1 MLTRRAWL
9 RAHGAALGCGVIGVA
24 DVLVISSGRSAAA
37 GVTAKDLLVSWNDI
51 ARKLADM
58 AEDFPEDKYDWR
70 PAPGTRSFAEQLLH
84 AAGFVKYVAET
95 AKGLH
100 PNVEDPARASFKSKA
115 AITSYV
121 RHVYADGAKT
131 IGAMTDEQLQ
141 SSLDIGLRT
150 RPQAS
155 FYGLWDTVVEHS
167 GEHYGQLVV
176 YYRLN
181 GMIPPESRPKK

>member
-1 MLTRRAWL
+1 MR
-9 RAHGAALGCGVIGVA
+9 
-24 DVLVISSGRSAAA
+24 
-37 GVTAKDLLVSWNDI
+37 
-51 ARKLADM
+51 
-58 AEDFPEDKYDWR
+58 
-70 PAPGTRSFAEQLLH
+70 Q
-84 AAGFVKYVAET
+84 
-95 AKGLH
+95 
-100 PNVEDPARASFKSKA
+100 
-115 AITSYV
+115 
-121 RHVYADGAKT
+121 VYAEGAKT